1 MTQYIKETEYRVEF
15 KRPTESK
22 WTTFEPNEPVKVLS
36 EAIDRL
42 NFAKKYHKE
51 SGLESWKNYEYRIAQ
66 VESFISYVEC

>member
-15 KRPTESK
+15 KRPTENK
-22 WTTFEPNEPVKVLS
+22 WTTFEPNEPVKVFG

-51 SGLESWKNYEYRIAQ
+51 SGLES
-66 VESFISYVEC
+66 